1 MTSKKH
7 LLLLV
12 LILLSNGLFAQ
23 KAEKIKGSKLVTS
36 SIKEI
41 KSFNAIEV
49 EDNIEINL
57 EKGDKN
63 EIKIEAD
70 DNLHE
75 IIKFDLI
82 DKILII
88 STSKEAQ
95 GFKKLSVKISY
106 TKNLN
111 LVTSKDES
119 TINAIQ
125 TIVLDTITF
134 KTRDKSKL
142 FINANTKNF
151 ILQADDKSKIE
162 LNLKSENTIIEL
174 SKNVLLKA
182 LINTDEIK
190 CDMYQKANA
199 IIEGDSNN
207 SIIRMD
213 NSAELQASNF
223 NSKNADLTIEGA
235 ANCNLFAEDT
245 IVIEAKDKSEIAL
258 YGNPKIEIR
267 NLTGESK
274 LLKKLAQKNK

>member
-1 MTSKKH
+1 MTSKKY

-49 EDNIEINL
+49 EDNIEIHL
-57 EKGDKN
+57 EKGNKN

-88 STSKEAQ
+88 STSKEVQ
-95 GFKKLSVKISY
+95 GFKKLSAKITY
-106 TKNLN
+106 TNNLN

-119 TINAIQ
+119 IVNAIQ
-125 TIVLDTITF
+125 EIILDTITF

-142 FINANTKNF
+142 FANAKTKNF

-174 SKNVLLKA
+174 SKNVSLKA
-182 LINTDEIK
+182 LINSDEIK

-199 IIEGDSNN
+199 TIEGDCNH

-213 NSAELQASNF
+213 NSAELQAINL
-223 NSKNADLTIEGA
+223 NSKNVDLTIEGTA
-235 ANCNLFAEDT
+235 SCNLLAEDA

-274 LLKKLAQKNK
+274 LFKKLAQKNK